1 MSEILHEDPANW
13 ALFLARNYMLERI
26 SWFGKQILMVSFQ
39 FGVLRNYPDVRILEL
54 VGINQSGVLSKF
66 PDTILFLGW
75 LFIIARY
82 GKLLWEGRLLLLVC
96 CLEML
101 MRIVI
106 IFSLSILAQR
116 LSRVMSCWDLD
127 IAEVQ
132 GAGLSIRSGLWQ
144 ICKDTI

>member
-1 MSEILHEDPANW
+1 
-13 ALFLARNYMLERI
+13 
-26 SWFGKQILMVSFQ
+26 MVSFQ

-116 LSRVMSCWDLD
+116 LSRVMSC
-127 IAEVQ
+127 
-132 GAGLSIRSGLWQ
+132 
-144 ICKDTI
+144 